1 MSNVMFDEFIRP
13 CLKERIAYTKR
24 YTDAFYK
31 HHTCGSVYTFI
42 PAMIDCGVD
51 ILNPVQPGVYQ
62 MECERL
68 KADFGDRLA
77 FWGGFDTQHLLPE
90 GSEQDV
96 RDAVGHILS
105 VMDRG
110 GGYILSPVHTIQY
123 DVPAGNVIAIYR
135 GPTTIMRQSVEFQR
149 NMVSNGRGAR
159 KGAPRLCFIS
169 AGGCERGV
177 ILTCSSGGD
186 RIKRTA
192 TGENEQESVC
202 GKHPMQDGKPCQEE
216 SCHDKKAYFV
226 SDHHAGLSGKV

>member
-1 MSNVMFDEFIRP
+1 MSNAMFDEFIRP
-13 CLKERIAYTKR
+13 CLKERIAYTKC

-77 FWGGFDTQHLLPE
+77 FWGGLDTQHLLPE

-135 GPTTIMRQSVEFQR
+135 G
-149 NMVSNGRGAR
+149 ADDYY
-159 KGAPRLCFIS
+159 A
-169 AGGCERGV
+169 A
-177 ILTCSSGGD
+177 
-186 RIKRTA
+186 KR
-192 TGENEQESVC
+192 
-202 GKHPMQDGKPCQEE
+202 
-216 SCHDKKAYFV
+216 
-226 SDHHAGLSGKV
+226 